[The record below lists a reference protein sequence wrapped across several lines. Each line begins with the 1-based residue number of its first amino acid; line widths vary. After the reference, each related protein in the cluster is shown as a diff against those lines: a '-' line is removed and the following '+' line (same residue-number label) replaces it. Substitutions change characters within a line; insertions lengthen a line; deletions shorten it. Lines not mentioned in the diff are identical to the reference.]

1 MLWLNNEASS
11 YSWQRPR
18 HPEVHLCGCV
28 NQPELNSVFNVSF
41 HPQFTLRARS
51 RDTIGSLDLNQT
63 YFLFL
68 IWGEWKEQDICILSN
83 EKNRISTERDDTI
96 VHCVRLFVTAL
107 SLPGNP
113 MCIPE
118 GIVMRRHVSKI
129 TFTRERFPHPQPS
142 FASVSLNL
150 ILWAT
155 VAIKCSSKHHADIL
169 NIKYKHLPSKIFP
182 RRMFGTKVVRDKSQI
197 TIRHITQDG
206 WGWSSSSWADQ
217 Q

>member
-41 HPQFTLRARS
+41 HPQFTLSARS
-51 RDTIGSLDLNQT
+51 RDSIGSLDLNRS
-63 YFLFL
+63 YYLYLFMWVEIS
-68 IWGEWKEQDICILSN
+68 IWLRRFC
-83 EKNRISTERDDTI
+83 STERAVLKYSMGHYFWI
-96 VHCVRLFVTAL
+96 SVTL
-107 SLPGNP
+107 SGDP

-155 VAIKCSSKHHADIL
+155 VAIKCSSKHHADVL